1 MHDTLVW
8 ISGATQGI
16 GLGLARNVPFGNAR
30 VINLSRRKHPDF
42 ETLQFDLADPSSWDR
57 VRGHFIRELA
67 AFRGERAIF
76 IHNAYYSEAIGM
88 VGKVASAKYEKGVL
102 ANLAAPFVLA
112 EAFLDACRPAYEAGL
127 AMLSSGAAVAALE
140 GLATYCASKVAIE
153 HWVEVVA
160 RERQSRGGTGPW
172 VVAVRP
178 GGVDT
183 PALRAAAEVDP
194 EIYPRVAS
202 LKHNISNRVDIDTAG
217 RRIWAA
223 LPPAPDTAVIS
234 FAEPPGDPAFHFG
247 GPRVRQLAGSNWKLV
262 YDAD

>member
-1 MHDTLVW
+1 MHDTIIW
-8 ISGATQGI
+8 ISGATQGL
-16 GLGLARNVPFGNAR
+16 GLGLARNVPYDNAR
-30 VINLSRRKHPDF
+30 IINLSRRKHPDY
-42 ETLQFDLADPSSWDR
+42 ECVSFDLTDPATWDG
-57 VRGHFIRELA
+57 VRTHFVRELA
-67 AFRGERAIF
+67 AFPGKRAIF
-76 IHNAYYSEAIGM
+76 IHNAYCSEAIGV
-88 VGKVASAKYEKGVL
+88 VGKVSSETYQKAVL

-112 EAFLDACRPAYEAGL
+112 EAFLKACRPGYEAGL
-127 AMLSSGAAVAALE
+127 VMLSSGAAVAALE
-140 GLATYCASKVAIE
+140 GLASYCASKVAIE

-160 RERQSRGGTGPW
+160 RERESRGGSGPW

-194 EIYPRVAS
+194 ELYPRVAS
-202 LKHNISNRVDIDTAG
+202 LKRNIPNRVDIDTAG

-234 FAEPPGDPAFHFG
+234 FAEPPGDAAFRFG
-247 GPRVRQLAGSNWKLV
+247 GPRVRQFEGANWKLV